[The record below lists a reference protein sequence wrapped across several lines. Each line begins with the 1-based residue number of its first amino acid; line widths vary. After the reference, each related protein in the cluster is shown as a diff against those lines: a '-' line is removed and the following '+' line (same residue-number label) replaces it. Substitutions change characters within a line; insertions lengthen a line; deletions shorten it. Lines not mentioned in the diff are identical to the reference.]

1 MQEYA
6 LRVLVN
12 LTYSK
17 EAEVQQLA
25 AQQGAL
31 GAVVGVLLAAPA
43 PSAGR
48 RRRRSWEGGSGGG
61 GGGGGDDDDGDEGG
75 DDDGEDGEGSEDG
88 EDALELA
95 LTVLCNLATG
105 SETNSRAIGS
115 STEACERLIALCEPG
130 DEAADETGG
139 QVRAAAAE
147 LLLALLGTREVRASL
162 VRLGARR
169 RLEQLAAW
177 GGANATL
184 VAKAAQALKEHVAEA
199 SGSLCS

>member
-1 MQEYA
+1 M
-6 LRVLVN
+6 
-12 LTYSK
+12 
-17 EAEVQQLA
+17 
-25 AQQGAL
+25 
-31 GAVVGVLLAAPA
+31 VGVLLAAPA
-43 PSAGR
+43 PSGGR
-48 RRRRSWEGGSGGG
+48 RRRRSWEGGGGGAGGG
-61 GGGGGDDDDGDEGG
+61 GGGGEGGGDGDEG
-75 DDDGEDGEGSEDG
+75 DDDEGDKGEG

-105 SETNSRAIGS
+105 SEANSHAIGS

-130 DEAADETGG
+130 DEGG
-139 QVRAAAAE
+139 EVCASAAE

-184 VAKAAQALKEHVAEA
+184 AAKAAQALKEHVAEA